1 MSEVPL
7 YRVRFR
13 RPICSREFL
22 CSENFSMQIGR
33 RTRTR
38 QAHLGCL
45 VVGVAEAAESST
57 FIHATGYEP
66 HRSVRTDRALGVV
79 QTHQPSGWDQIPIFE
94 ALDLYTGPRRNPAHL
109 WYKSTGSKKTRWS
122 YSDGWWT
129 GGCVGVCSGGHR
141 QSGGGSCLLPGQQ
154 GSETPDPRPLPTK
167 RFKTFVIPRTR
178 VCTSTSTSTYEETT

>member
-1 MSEVPL
+1 MVILGGRVFLMSEVPL

-94 ALDLYTGPRRNPAHL
+94 ALELY
-109 WYKSTGSKKTRWS
+109 
-122 YSDGWWT
+122 WT
-129 GGCVGVCSGGHR
+129 SPESGAPVVQINGLEKDEMV
-141 QSGGGSCLLPGQQ
+141 LL
-154 GSETPDPRPLPTK
+154 
-167 RFKTFVIPRTR
+167 
-178 VCTSTSTSTYEETT
+178 